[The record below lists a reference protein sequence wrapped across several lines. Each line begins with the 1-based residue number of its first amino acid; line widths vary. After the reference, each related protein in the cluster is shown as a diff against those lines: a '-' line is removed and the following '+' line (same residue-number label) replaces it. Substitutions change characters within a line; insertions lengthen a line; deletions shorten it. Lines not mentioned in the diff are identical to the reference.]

1 MINQLIK
8 AKEYVEDT
16 TFDSRDLD
24 IFIETS
30 NIDKEDDNYF
40 IYFTYNYEQYVINL
54 RENQLYN
61 FYNEEETVELYS
73 QTIEDILE
81 YLEG

>member
-1 MINQLIK
+1 MTNQLIK

-16 TFDSRDLD
+16 TFDSRYLD

-30 NIDKEDDNYF
+30 NIDKEDNNYF
-40 IYFTYNYEQYVINL
+40 IYFTYNYEQYIINL

>member
-40 IYFTYNYEQYVINL
+40 IYFTYNYEQFVINL

-61 FYNEEETVELYS
+61 FYNEEETVICS
-73 QTIEDILE
+73 KPIL
-81 YLEG
+81 